1 MSQPGSDT
9 SFGGVAASLF
19 ALPLCSGE
27 GRGEI
32 LWLGEP
38 LSLWGGTDLATGV
51 ITDVHHPQ
59 HGVSIAGRV
68 LVMTASRGSSSSSS
82 VLAEQIRAGV
92 APAAILLGTR
102 DAILTL
108 GALAAAEVYGIRLP
122 MVLLD
127 ADGFAALPRSGA
139 ITISATDAAASVT
152 W

>member
-1 MSQPGSDT
+1 MSRPGSDT
-9 SFGGVAASLF
+9 SSGEVAASLL
-19 ALPLCSGE
+19 ALPLCRGE

-32 LWLGEP
+32 LWLDEP

-127 ADGFAALPRSGA
+127 AEGFAALPGSG
-139 ITISATDAAASVT
+139 TVTVSATDAAASVT